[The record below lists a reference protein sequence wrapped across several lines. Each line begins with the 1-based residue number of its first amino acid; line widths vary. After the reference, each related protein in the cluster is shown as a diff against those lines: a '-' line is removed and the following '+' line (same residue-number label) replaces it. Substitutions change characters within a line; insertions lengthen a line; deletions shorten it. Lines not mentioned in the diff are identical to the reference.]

1 MVRLFTSFG
10 SGLSQSYATPVNS
23 GSFTRLFAESFPYGI
38 VNN

>member
-1 MVRLFTSFG
+1 MVALFGGSDAGFAQLRL
-10 SGLSQSYATPVNS
+10 TPLNS